1 LGVNLESGDEGA
13 GGAGEVTAEV
23 RERMD
28 GVETEAKQRLWLWTL
43 VAILVL
49 VIVESMLGASR
60 GREGSVA

>member
-1 LGVNLESGDEGA
+1 
-13 GGAGEVTAEV
+13 
-23 RERMD
+23 MD

>member
-1 LGVNLESGDEGA
+1 VNLESGDVVG